1 MPYPQ
6 GMTEP
11 SFQRVEVD
19 GLDCHV
25 YSSTAHDVP
34 DRPAFVLVHGI
45 GMSHRYLSRLHRVLS
60 EHGDTYSIVLPGFG
74 STSKPV
80 STMSITAYAELLAN
94 VLGGLGLGSS
104 VLLGHSMG
112 AQCVVELAVERPD
125 LLSHVV
131 LIGPAVDSAHKTV
144 FRQALALGYNS
155 LLEKLSLN
163 AVQFADCLRC
173 GPRWFLKEL
182 PVAMSYPLEERLQT
196 VDHPVLIVRGAR
208 DPVALPLWCRRLT
221 DAAKIGTLLEIPGH
235 NHGVQHSGPDE
246 VVAGVMGFVLEPGWS
261 PARKLPTQRGRSPQ

>member
-1 MPYPQ
+1 
-6 GMTEP
+6 MTEP
-11 SFQRVEVD
+11 SFQRLEVD

-25 YSSTAHDVP
+25 YSTTTPDVP

-60 EHGDTYSIVLPGFG
+60 EHGDTYSIDLPGFG

-94 VLGGLGLGSS
+94 VLGELGLDRS

-112 AQCVVELAVERPD
+112 AQCVVELAVERPG
-125 LLSHVV
+125 LASHVV

-144 FRQALALGYNS
+144 LRQALALGLNS
-155 LLEKLSLN
+155 LMEKPLLS
-163 AVQFADCLRC
+163 AVQFRDCLRC
-173 GPRWFLKEL
+173 GPRWFLKAL

-208 DPVALPLWCRRLT
+208 DPVARPLWCRRLT
-221 DAAKIGTLLEIPGH
+221 SIAKNGTLLDIPGH
-235 NHGVQHSGPDE
+235 NHGVQFSGPDD
-246 VVAGVMGFVLEPGWS
+246 VGAGVMGFVLEPGGS
-261 PARKLPTQRGRSPQ
+261 PARKQANQRGRGPQ